1 MERKFTGG
9 AGLLVAGALGLLLW
23 PFQGASLGAAP
34 LPPGQIVF
42 LLEYVGSDY
51 DAAVQGGRI
60 VNAFEYAEVVSFAK
74 TVEEAYLA
82 TLPNERGSET
92 QRRLGQLRELL
103 ASKAP
108 SAEVRALVR
117 TLVPAMSHA
126 LGVQAWPLRSPDL
139 ERGRRLYER
148 DCARCHGGQGRGDG
162 PDGAGLE
169 PLPTSFHDDRLRDVP
184 PRQLAGAIR
193 YGIEGTAMPAYG
205 DAMSDDEIWDLAF
218 HIVALRHGAE
228 VETAEQRS
236 SPETGPVASARDLER
251 AFTSVAADVFPSVV
265 GVTALV
271 LEASASPG
279 PDGATGWSGAG
290 AIPDRN
296 PGFRLLRTGS
306 GFLID
311 ADGTLFTAL
320 HLIRDSSGRLADRV
334 EVEFENDVRALARVR
349 GVEPMIDLAVLEVG
363 VPFETRPVTVG
374 EPGAPRVGQWII
386 SLGDPPGVE
395 RAFVPGVL
403 SAVPRRE
410 CYQETPSETL
420 YQTSLWLEA
429 GAFGGPVVDLSG
441 RTIGI
446 AQPRP
451 GHLPLPGVPSAL
463 RVLPIELAMTIHA
476 ALATAADEIS
486 PWLGFSVLELSR
498 DVRRRLADPPRT
510 GVYIDGVYDPS
521 PASRA
526 GIEVGDVLLSI
537 DGNRLLSVA
546 DFQRWLYLLGVGASV
561 DVVVD
566 RDGAEKTV
574 RVEIE
579 QRPAELVP

>member
-9 AGLLVAGALGLLLW
+9 AGLRVAGALWLFLLSL
-23 PFQGASLGAAP
+23 QGASLGAAS

-51 DAAVQGGRI
+51 DAAVQDGKV
-60 VNAFEYAEVVSFAK
+60 VNAFEYAEVANFAQ
-74 TVEEAYLA
+74 TVEDAYLA

-92 QRRLGQLRELL
+92 QERLGQLRALL
-103 ASKAP
+103 ASKA
-108 SAEVRALVR
+108 SSDEVRALVR
-117 TLVPAMSHA
+117 TLVPAMSQA

-148 DCARCHGGQGRGDG
+148 DCARCHGQRGRGDG

-169 PLPTSFHDDRLRDVP
+169 PLPTSFHDERLRDVP

-228 VETAEQRS
+228 VETAEERS
-236 SPETGPVASARDLER
+236 SPETEPVASARDLER
-251 AFTSVAADVFPSVV
+251 AFTNVAADVFPSVV

-271 LEASASPG
+271 SEADAG
-279 PDGATGWSGAG
+279 PVADGATGWSGA
-290 AIPDRN
+290 IRDRN
-296 PGFRLLRTGS
+296 PGFRPLRAGS

-311 ADGTLFTAL
+311 TDGTMFTAL

-349 GVEPMIDLAVLEVG
+349 GVEPMIDLAVLEVD
-363 VPFETRPVTVG
+363 VPFATRPVTVG
-374 EPGAPRVGQWII
+374 DAGVPRVGQWII
-386 SLGDPPGVE
+386 SVGDPPGVE

-463 RVLPIELAMTIHA
+463 RILPIELAMTIHS

-486 PWLGFSVLELSR
+486 PWLGFSVLELGR

-546 DFQRWLYLLGVGASV
+546 DFQRWLYLLGVGTPV
-561 DVVVD
+561 DVVVH